1 MIRTIVHAWIV
12 QMENFETFIK
22 IECLNLL
29 TYISGHNKY
38 TQKIDGHYL

>member
-22 IECLNLL
+22 IECGYLIKHLPGK
-29 TYISGHNKY
+29 YINNNI
-38 TQKIDGHYL
+38 Q